1 MYIDRDTPNRGGRPC
16 KWYRQLGLFKHIADY
31 FPLKLIKTHDLDPD
45 KNYIFACHPHGLY
58 ALSQIYHFTSNN
70 PSFQHVFPGFHVRL
84 ASLMLN
90 FWFPVCRDVLMALGT
105 YETIIII
112 IIFLSKYLGF
122 ISVNKSSIEWCIS
135 GKEGTGGQV
144 VAVIV
149 GGHRDAHYSLPN
161 TMILSLKNRKGLM
174 KIALTH
180 GTSLV
185 PVLSFGENDLYE
197 QKVFAPDSWFRK
209 CQEYAL
215 AKLHVTIPIPS
226 TIIPR
231 RRPVTTVVGKP
242 IDVPKVDNPSDDE
255 INRLHKQYIK
265 SLEKLFNDN
274 KCKYGF
280 NDVELV
286 ID

>member
-1 MYIDRDTPNRGGRPC
+1 MNLLITP
-16 KWYRQLGLFKHIADY
+16 
-31 FPLKLIKTHDLDPD
+31 
-45 KNYIFACHPHGLY
+45 
-58 ALSQIYHFTSNN
+58 
-70 PSFQHVFPGFHVRL
+70 
-84 ASLMLN
+84 
-90 FWFPVCRDVLMALGT
+90 
-105 YETIIII
+105 
-112 IIFLSKYLGF
+112 
-122 ISVNKSSIEWCIS
+122 IS

-149 GGHRDAHYSLPN
+149 GGFRDAHYSLPN

-209 CQEYAL
+209 CQEYVL
-215 AKLHVTIPIPS
+215 AKLHVAIPIPS

-231 RRPVTTVVGKP
+231 RRPVTTVVIYSYFVGYLVGKP